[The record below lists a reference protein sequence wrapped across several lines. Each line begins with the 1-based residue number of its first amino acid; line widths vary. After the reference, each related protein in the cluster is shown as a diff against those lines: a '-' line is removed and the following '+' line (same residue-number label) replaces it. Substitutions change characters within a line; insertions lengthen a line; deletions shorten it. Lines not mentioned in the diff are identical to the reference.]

1 MSRKFDNKKVQDS
14 FGRVSLFVVRNQHFV
29 LNRVNRDVK
38 VFVKDYK
45 GNKVVT
51 HTEDCL
57 LAQTKLSSSLSK
69 RVNSKSFSCKDYPQ
83 TSNSKRSFG
92 RTHFNQLRMQSNYYY
107 ENEVS
112 QHLAFAS
119 KHYLLTWSQCH
130 HSKNYETNKV
140 KDSLAC
146 RSSVY
151 VLKTCYVML

>member
-1 MSRKFDNKKVQDS
+1 MSRNFDNKKVQDS

-69 RVNSKSFSCKDYPQ
+69 RVNRKSFS
-83 TSNSKRSFG
+83 
-92 RTHFNQLRMQSNYYY
+92 
-107 ENEVS
+107 S
-112 QHLAFAS
+112 QKLS
-119 KHYLLTWSQCH
+119 
-130 HSKNYETNKV
+130 TNKQ
-140 KDSLAC
+140 
-146 RSSVY
+146 
-151 VLKTCYVML
+151 LKTFVWKNTFQSIKNAIKLLLRK